1 MATVSHTSEDIFAVR
16 GYRTVSRTLQ
26 IMAGYAAFTKVSGI
40 DKPLKQGGTAG
51 DLNYISKYLVHKRA
65 MSFATRE
72 QF

>member
-1 MATVSHTSEDIFAVR
+1 
-16 GYRTVSRTLQ
+16 
-26 IMAGYAAFTKVSGI
+26 MAGYAAFTKVSGI
-40 DKPLKQGGTAG
+40 DKPLKQGGNAG